1 MTRSKKVKIYTRKG
15 DKGKTSLLGQGR
27 VSKSSE
33 RVEAYG
39 TVDEL
44 GAVMG
49 RAAAAARHAPTQT
62 LIYTLQKDLHTLAA
76 DLARPRSGRTET
88 RIGPGHVEALEKQC
102 DAVDAELP
110 PLTRFILPGGTL
122 AAAELQVA
130 RTVARRAE
138 RRVVKL
144 SESETVNPEALRYLN
159 RLADLL
165 FLLARRENVQAG
177 EPERSPYDD

>member
-1 MTRSKKVKIYTRKG
+1 MVKIYTRKG
-15 DKGKTSLLGQGR
+15 DKGKTSLLGKGR
-27 VSKSSE
+27 VSKSSD

-44 GAVMG
+44 GAIMG
-49 RAAAAARHAPTQT
+49 AAAAATTHAPTRE
-62 LIYTLQKDLHTLAA
+62 LIYQLQKDLHILAA
-76 DLARPRSGRTET
+76 DLARPVSTKKET
-88 RIGPGHVEALEKQC
+88 RIGHCDVEALEKQC

-110 PLTRFILPGGTL
+110 SLTKFILPGGTQ

-144 SESETVNPEALRYLN
+144 SEAEPVNPEALRYLN

-165 FLLARRENVQAG
+165 FLLARRENVIAG
-177 EPERSPYDD
+177 EPERSP

>member
-1 MTRSKKVKIYTRKG
+1 MVKIYTRKG
-15 DKGKTSLLGQGR
+15 DKGKTSLLGKGR

-44 GAVMG
+44 GAIMG
-49 RAAAAARHAPTQT
+49 TAAAASSHAPTRE
-62 LIYTLQKDLHTLAA
+62 LIYQLQKDLHILAA
-76 DLARPRSGRTET
+76 DLARPGATKKET
-88 RIGPGHVEALEKQC
+88 RIGPGNVEALEKRC
-102 DAVDAELP
+102 DAVDAKLP
-110 PLTRFILPGGTL
+110 PLKKFILPGGTQ
-122 AAAELQVA
+122 AAAKLQVA

-144 SESETVNPEALRYLN
+144 GEAEPVNPEALRYLN

-165 FLLARRENVQAG
+165 FLLARLENVIAG
-177 EPERSPYDD
+177 EPERSP